1 MDTGDLSEYELLRL
15 ENIRRNN
22 EFLLSLGLAQSVSS
36 GSSKKEEAKAVLV
49 NSKKRQKAVV
59 IEGTR
64 KSSRLNNISID
75 ENSNSNIEAIKVD
88 DDVDTDTGVAKVNYD
103 DIPIESHELDDFE
116 FEIFIILK
124 KWRLLKCRSLD
135 IEPYKI
141 FQNRTLVEVIR
152 RRRNDS
158 SWAKLIDNNTDKRKV
173 ELLETWGIGNSKV
186 QDGGYGIDLIE
197 LMDMDDEINK
207 LFTNSRKNNQQL
219 ITQETIIT

>member
-1 MDTGDLSEYELLRL
+1 MDASDLSEYELLRL

-36 GSSKKEEAKAVLV
+36 GSSKKEDTKAVV
-49 NSKKRQKAVV
+49 VKSKKRQKAVV

-88 DDVDTDTGVAKVNYD
+88 NDIDTDASAAKVNYD
-103 DIPIESHELDDFE
+103 DIPVESHELDDFE

-197 LMDMDDEINK
+197 LMDSDDEINK
-207 LFTNSRKNNQQL
+207 LFTNSRKIINN
-219 ITQETIIT
+219 

>member
-75 ENSNSNIEAIKVD
+75 ENSNANIEAIKVD
-88 DDVDTDTGVAKVNYD
+88 DDVDTDTIVAKVNYD
-103 DIPIESHELDDFE
+103 DIPVESHELDDFE

-197 LMDMDDEINK
+197 LMDTDDEINK
-207 LFTNSRKNNQQL
+207 LFMNSREIINN
-219 ITQETIIT
+219 

>member
-1 MDTGDLSEYELLRL
+1 MDAGDLSEYELLRL

-49 NSKKRQKAVV
+49 KSKKRQKAVV

-75 ENSNSNIEAIKVD
+75 ENSNANIEAIKVD
-88 DDVDTDTGVAKVNYD
+88 DDVDTDTIVAKVNYD
-103 DIPIESHELDDFE
+103 DIPVESHELDDFE

-158 SWAKLIDNNTDKRKV
+158 SWAKLIDNNTDSRKV

-197 LMDMDDEINK
+197 LMDTDDEINK
-207 LFTNSRKNNQQL
+207 LFMNSREIINN
-219 ITQETIIT
+219 

>member
-1 MDTGDLSEYELLRL
+1 MDASDLSEYELLRL

-36 GSSKKEEAKAVLV
+36 GSSKKEDTKAVV
-49 NSKKRQKAVV
+49 VKSKKRQKAVV

-88 DDVDTDTGVAKVNYD
+88 NDIDTDASAAKVNYD
-103 DIPIESHELDDFE
+103 DIPVESHELDDFE

-158 SWAKLIDNNTDKRKV
+158 SWAKLIDDNTDKRKV

-197 LMDMDDEINK
+197 LIDSDDEINK
-207 LFTNSRKNNQQL
+207 LFTNSRKIINN
-219 ITQETIIT
+219 

>member
-88 DDVDTDTGVAKVNYD
+88 DDVDTDTSAAKVNYD
-103 DIPIESHELDDFE
+103 DIPVESHELDDFE

-158 SWAKLIDNNTDKRKV
+158 SWAKLTDNNTDKRKV

-197 LMDMDDEINK
+197 LMDSDDEINK
-207 LFTNSRKNNQQL
+207 FFTNSRKIINN
-219 ITQETIIT
+219 

>member
-103 DIPIESHELDDFE
+103 DIPVESHELDDFE

-158 SWAKLIDNNTDKRKV
+158 SWAKLIDDNTDKRKV

-197 LMDMDDEINK
+197 LIDSDDEINK
-207 LFTNSRKNNQQL
+207 LFTNSRKIINN
-219 ITQETIIT
+219 

>member
-1 MDTGDLSEYELLRL
+1 MDASDLSEYELLRL

-36 GSSKKEEAKAVLV
+36 GSSKKEDSKAVSV
-49 NSKKRQKAVV
+49 KSKKRQKAVV

-88 DDVDTDTGVAKVNYD
+88 DDVEKDTSAAKVNYD
-103 DIPIESHELDDFE
+103 DIPVESHELDDFE

-197 LMDMDDEINK
+197 LMDSDDEINK
-207 LFTNSRKNNQQL
+207 LFTNSRKIINN
-219 ITQETIIT
+219 

>member
-103 DIPIESHELDDFE
+103 DIPVESHELDDFE

>member
-22 EFLLSLGLAQSVSS
+22 EFLLSLGLAQSVSN

-103 DIPIESHELDDFE
+103 DIPVESHELDDFE

>member
-103 DIPIESHELDDFE
+103 DIPVESHELDDFE

-197 LMDMDDEINK
+197 LMDSDDEINK
-207 LFTNSRKNNQQL
+207 LFTNSRKIINN
-219 ITQETIIT
+219 

>member
-1 MDTGDLSEYELLRL
+1 MDASDLSEYELLRL

-36 GSSKKEEAKAVLV
+36 GSSKKEDTKAVV
-49 NSKKRQKAVV
+49 VKSKKRQKAVV

-88 DDVDTDTGVAKVNYD
+88 DDVDTDASAAKVNYD
-103 DIPIESHELDDFE
+103 DIPVESHELDDFE

-197 LMDMDDEINK
+197 LMDSDDEINK
-207 LFTNSRKNNQQL
+207 LFTNSRKIINN
-219 ITQETIIT
+219 